1 VFDEFKQI
9 QKRKAEE
16 EKQKQEE
23 EELAKKMEA
32 IKLNEYKPKYG
43 QDPQLFNEMF
53 MNYIDHLHKAGE
65 NNKNEYLQ
73 SDRPYS

>member
-1 VFDEFKQI
+1 
-9 QKRKAEE
+9 
-16 EKQKQEE
+16 
-23 EELAKKMEA
+23 MEA

-43 QDPQLFNEMF
+43 QDPKLFNEMF